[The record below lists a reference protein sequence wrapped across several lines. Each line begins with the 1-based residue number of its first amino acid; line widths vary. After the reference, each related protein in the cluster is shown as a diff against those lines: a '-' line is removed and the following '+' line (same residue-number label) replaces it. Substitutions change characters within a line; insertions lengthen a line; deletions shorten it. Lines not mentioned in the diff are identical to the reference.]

1 MLERFEELLQ
11 SGEKAIEPTKAAF
24 AKLQKHYPD
33 LRECNVKLKSVYEAR
48 LIEGYVE
55 SANDKRL
62 LKDIMDNLE
71 NTDKEYD
78 KVLFDVQSLIDEQ
91 ELARHDRKV
100 AEMHRNATV
109 LQDTDDIVNLLEN
122 EGGAGSKAKCIYKE
136 QPSFQP
142 SIKVSVSSS
151 TTDFRNWLDDISAY
165 FEVSHAEVLA
175 TSLQQKFIKKWVE
188 PSFWSLINEK
198 NH

>member
-1 MLERFEELLQ
+1 MERFEELLQ

-78 KVLFDVQSLIDEQ
+78 KVLLEVQSLIDEQ
-91 ELARHDRKV
+91 KLARNDRKV
-100 AEMHRNATV
+100 AEMHRNATI
-109 LQDTDDIVNLLEN
+109 LQDTDDIVNLL
-122 EGGAGSKAKCIYKE
+122 
-136 QPSFQP
+136 
-142 SIKVSVSSS
+142 
-151 TTDFRNWLDDISAY
+151 
-165 FEVSHAEVLA
+165 
-175 TSLQQKFIKKWVE
+175 
-188 PSFWSLINEK
+188 
-198 NH
+198 